1 MEKRAVGAGSQT
13 PGAVP
18 PRIARLG
25 ARFKRARTSIPA
37 RRARSR
43 VVASR
48 PAVRC
53 PHGGCRPE
61 PPRPFRDSRAGL
73 ERNGFG
79 DGFCA
84 FSTSG

>member
-37 RRARSR
+37 RRARAL
-43 VVASR
+43 ASR
-48 PAVRC
+48 RLAP
-53 PHGGCRPE
+53 GSE
-61 PPRPFRDSRAGL
+61 MPPRRVPS
-73 ERNGFG
+73 
-79 DGFCA
+79 
-84 FSTSG
+84 

>member
-37 RRARSR
+37 RRARIRHQNACEARAR
-43 VVASR
+43 VAR
-48 PAVRC
+48 DGAT
-53 PHGGCRPE
+53 
-61 PPRPFRDSRAGL
+61 PPRAPRANPNPQFRSKCTICETL
-73 ERNGFG
+73 
-79 DGFCA
+79 CLC
-84 FSTSG
+84 